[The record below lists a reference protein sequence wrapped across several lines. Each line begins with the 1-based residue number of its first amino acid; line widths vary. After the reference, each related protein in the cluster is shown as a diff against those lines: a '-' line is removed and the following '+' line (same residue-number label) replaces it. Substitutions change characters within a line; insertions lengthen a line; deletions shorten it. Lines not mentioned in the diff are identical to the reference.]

1 MSDHVPDE
9 VLMERIKI
17 HLAKGSASIY
27 DLCLEM
33 NRHPK
38 NVRQAVSDLMHYG
51 EVKEHRDGR
60 RYELVDGGFTPGPDG
75 GVAA

>member
-9 VLMERIKI
+9 FLMECIKS

-27 DLCLEM
+27 DLCLET

-51 EVKEHRDGR
+51 KVVECRDGR
-60 RYELVDGGFTPGPDG
+60 SYELAESGPVPPE
-75 GVAA
+75 VA

>member
-1 MSDHVPDE
+1 MTDHVPDE

-17 HLAKGSASIY
+17 CLGKDAASIY
-27 DLCLEM
+27 QLCLATD
-33 NRHPK
+33 RHPT

-51 EVKEHRDGR
+51 VVKVHRDGR
-60 RYELVDGGFTPGPDG
+60 QYELVNGGFTPGPGG